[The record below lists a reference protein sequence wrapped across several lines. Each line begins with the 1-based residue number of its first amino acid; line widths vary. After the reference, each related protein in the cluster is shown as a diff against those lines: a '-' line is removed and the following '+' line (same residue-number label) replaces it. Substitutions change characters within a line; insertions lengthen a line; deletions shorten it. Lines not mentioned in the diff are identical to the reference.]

1 MEQINDK
8 LNLLLIE
15 DKKNEDQDTTLDLD
29 SNEDLWFDK
38 LVEKHDFQSGDILLF
53 QHHYEVK
60 KWSDLL
66 FDTMD
71 AVIGFLTW
79 SKYTHSAVIIKDPSW
94 RPDLKGYY
102 MLESNWEMFKDSE
115 DDEIK
120 IGVELVPLK
129 KILDINRQNKL
140 YYRKIRCNRDADFYD
155 KLNKAQSV
163 VHNRPYDLIITDWIK
178 ALFKW
183 QIGSVRRKKTFWC
196 SALVSF
202 METQLGLLPEDTDWT
217 IMSPKDLGTENKKT
231 NLKFQ
236 NCEIDDEVLLEY

>member
-1 MEQINDK
+1 MTDIDNIESDNKDWFEQ
-8 LNLLLIE
+8 
-15 DKKNEDQDTTLDLD
+15 
-29 SNEDLWFDK
+29 
-38 LVEKHDFQSGDILLF
+38 LVEKYDFQSGDILLF

-60 KWSDLL
+60 HWSDLL

-79 SKYTHSAVIIKDPSW
+79 SKYTHSAIIIKDPSW
-94 RPDLKGYY
+94 RPDLKGYF

-129 KILDINRQNKL
+129 KILEINQENKL
-140 YYRKIRCNRDADFYD
+140 YYRKIRCTRDASFYE
-155 KLNKAQSV
+155 KLDQAQSV
-163 VHNRPYDLIITDWIK
+163 VHNRPYDLILTDWIK
-178 ALFKW
+178 ALFHW
-183 QIGSVRRKKTFWC
+183 QVGSVKRKKTFWC
-196 SALVSF
+196 SALVAY
-202 METQLGLLPEDTDWT
+202 METQLGLLPIKTDWT
-217 IMSPKDLGTENKKT
+217 IISPKELGTENENT